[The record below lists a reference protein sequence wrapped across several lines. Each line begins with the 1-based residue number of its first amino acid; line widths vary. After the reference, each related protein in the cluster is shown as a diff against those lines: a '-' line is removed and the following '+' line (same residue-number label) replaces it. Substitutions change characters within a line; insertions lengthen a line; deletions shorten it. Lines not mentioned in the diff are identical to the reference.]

1 MSTAATGPR
10 SQSPD
15 PLRRFMP
22 VYACVAISASVAA
35 LGVQAVGHYKGVVE
49 AALILIATPAIAG
62 VIALGWSSAFALA
75 GIVQQMFFS
84 HRVRQRPINRGFAG
98 AK

>member
-1 MSTAATGPR
+1 MSTVATDPR
-10 SQSPD
+10 LQNPD

-22 VYACVAISASVAA
+22 VYACVAILASVAA
-35 LGVQAVGHYKGVVE
+35 LGLQAIGHYKGIVE
-49 AALILIATPAIAG
+49 AALIIFAAPAIAG

-75 GIVQQMFFS
+75 GIVQQLFFS
-84 HRVRQRPINRGFAG
+84 HRVRQRPIQRGFAG